1 MATRSLRWQLAGRA
15 GLLFVRPRSVL
26 METPRVL
33 IVMAAQWPRAL
44 IRAAL
49 RQAGYDALGATDLR
63 EALTYLREALTYP
76 VEEEQRGPVRLIIL
90 DQSVLRD
97 PDDKK
102 VSGELVDK
110 HAGALT
116 LVLESA
122 FHPSVEG
129 VWQRVIRHPAT
140 IADIVETTRELLPLP
155 PAAAHPID

>member
-1 MATRSLRWQLAGRA
+1 
-15 GLLFVRPRSVL
+15 

-49 RQAGYDALGATDLR
+49 RQAGYDALGAADLR
-63 EALTYLREALTYP
+63 EALAYP
-76 VEEEQRGPVRLIIL
+76 AEEEQRGPVRLIIL
-90 DQSVLRD
+90 DQSVLRG
-97 PDDKK
+97 PDDKLA
-102 VSGELVDK
+102 GELVDR

-140 IADIVETTRELLPLP
+140 IADIVETARELLPLP
-155 PAAAHPID
+155 PAAAHPMD

>member
-49 RQAGYDALGATDLR
+49 RQAGYDALGAADLR
-63 EALTYLREALTYP
+63 EALAYP
-76 VEEEQRGPVRLIIL
+76 AEEEQRGPVRLIIL
-90 DQSVLRD
+90 DQSVLGG
-97 PDDKK
+97 PDDKL
-102 VSGELVDK
+102 SGELVDR

-155 PAAAHPID
+155 PATAHPID